1 VVLAGSML
9 AMTVL
14 AAIEAESAAS
24 EEPEGPAV
32 AVATSGQ
39 RSELLK
45 TIPVTKSPGAEP
57 RVVMSLGPGQLPSL
71 IAGDRLRV
79 SGEVQITADCTFQR
93 PRCAGRPYRYS
104 PVLRG
109 RLVLA
114 GGIQVTGGA
123 GAVSLSGTDT
133 NVCRQKT
140 GDREHHCMLVPRGGI
155 DIGGGEALPCDPGS
169 CAVNFVVDASDP
181 RASSGD
187 VVVVGG
193 QRPNGDVLHDKG
205 RVNAVRLRGDTDPLT
220 STLSGSGRVH
230 EALPLNLSKQVVY
243 SQKLEGLRDQEQ
255 LEVEATMITDIS
267 HLPYATRVGARLILA
282 NGKRAAGQGHAVK
295 QIADL
300 NGEIAENNGFNCTQA
315 ESPCLT
321 RKVGVLKMKQDANV
335 PLYVN
340 LVAITGPKNTNAR
353 PGDHVKVGTGGG
365 LRVTRFAPE
374 LEG

>member
-1 VVLAGSML
+1 VLALTVFQALWVGS
-9 AMTVL
+9 
-14 AAIEAESAAS
+14 AS
-24 EEPEGPAV
+24 SQEPEGPTV

-39 RSELLK
+39 RSELLN
-45 TIPVTKSPGAEP
+45 TIPITRTPGAAP
-57 RVVMSLGPGQLPSL
+57 RVVMSLAPGQLPSL
-71 IAGDRLRV
+71 IEGDRLRA
-79 SGEVQITADCTFQR
+79 SAEVQITADCTFQR
-93 PRCAGRPYRYS
+93 PRCAGRPYRYT

-109 RLVLA
+109 KLILA
-114 GGIQVTGGA
+114 DGSQVTGGV

-155 DIGGGEALPCDPGS
+155 DIGGGEALPCDPSS
-169 CAVNFVVDASDP
+169 CHVNFVVDAHDP
-181 RASSGD
+181 RAGAGD

-193 QRPNGDVLHDKG
+193 QRPNGDVLQDKG

-220 STLSGSGRVH
+220 STLSASGRVH
-230 EALPLNLSKQVVY
+230 EALSLSLSKQVVY
-243 SQKLEGLRDQEQ
+243 SQRLDGLRDHEQ
-255 LEVEATMITDIS
+255 LEVEATMITSIS
-267 HLPYATRVGARLILA
+267 HLPYAARVGARLILA
-282 NGKRAAGQGHAVK
+282 KGKRATGQGHVVK
-295 QIADL
+295 QIADM

-321 RKVGVLKMKQDANV
+321 RKVGVLKMKQDANG

-340 LVAITGPKNTNAR
+340 LVAITGPKNTNAAL
-353 PGDHVKVGTGGG
+353 GDHVKVGKGGG